1 MTLTRRRHRPATAG
15 AAGVLLSLAV
25 LAGCAQEEP
34 TNDEVSSPAP
44 SVDDTETTMDDA
56 VVTTAADDAVVT
68 SSAPDDAAVTSAA
81 PDDEASSTREP
92 MVVTAADDS
101 FEIEVPGRWEDA
113 IDLVDDGSILVAAKD
128 TERIDEFF
136 TNVVVTQEDFVP
148 NLATAVE
155 QTAEELAGEDGE
167 YELLEPVR
175 VDGERARGY
184 TLVREVGGA
193 TVHQTQRWVTHD
205 KTLYVVTFSAVE
217 SQVEE
222 AAPVLEDILDS
233 WRWKD

>member
-1 MTLTRRRHRPATAG
+1 MTLTRRRHRSAA
-15 AAGVLLSLAV
+15 AAGTSVLVSLAV

-34 TNDEVSSPAP
+34 TNDEVSSSAP
-44 SVDDTETTMDDA
+44 SVDDTVATTDD
-56 VVTTAADDAVVT
+56 VVATTTPDDSAAT
-68 SSAPDDAAVTSAA
+68 SSAPDEAAVTSAA
-81 PDDEASSTREP
+81 PEDQASSTREP
-92 MVVTAADDS
+92 MTLRAADDS

-167 YELLEPVR
+167 YEMLDPVR

-217 SQVEE
+217 SQAKE

-233 WRWKD
+233 WSWQD